1 MALEE
6 PKPARPESPAFRHGK
21 DMNGHYVNLDLPWY
35 ETRILNCSFCGKM
48 VAVRFWRDDAFP
60 ADKFCEPACADVKRR
75 LSSELANSNHE
86 KPRKRK
92 T

>member
-1 MALEE
+1 
-6 PKPARPESPAFRHGK
+6 
-21 DMNGHYVNLDLPWY
+21 MNGHYVNLDLPWY

-60 ADKFCEPACADVKRR
+60 AEKFCEPACADVKRR
-75 LSSELANSNHE
+75 LSSELGNSNH
-86 KPRKRK
+86 KKTRKRK